1 MINAIN
7 RIKQTMKHE
16 SQWIWQDKNY
26 PNFQFERVK
35 LEPLL
40 LEIKYYQ
47 GLLNGIY
54 LGLNRDNKLQSKLD
68 TLFYEAMET
77 SAIEGEILSRD
88 SVRSSLLKKL
98 EVSNDAKDSSNIH
111 TDGLV
116 DVLLD
121 ATKNNN
127 RPLTLK
133 RIFGWHN
140 SLFPTG
146 FSGLHKI
153 NVASFRGVE
162 PMQIVSGAIGKEK
175 VHYVAPAHEQLDYE
189 MKKFINYVNDDE
201 NLSIIKAGIAHLWF
215 VIIHPLDDGN
225 GRIARAITDL
235 VLTRESKLDYMLYS
249 LSNSIMADRKNYY
262 KILEQTTRGDTDI
275 STWLVWFL
283 NTIISAQKTARN
295 NINHVLEKTRFWDK
309 HKTTVLNSRQIKV
322 LERLLNMGKGMFT
335 GGINTRKYASLAKT
349 SKPTASRELKDLVE
363 KGCLQQIAGTAGRNI
378 SYDILLEQ
386 LD

>member
-1 MINAIN
+1 MNYD
-7 RIKQTMKHE
+7 
-16 SQWIWQDKNY
+16 SQWIWQDKSY
-26 PNFQFERVK
+26 PNFQFEMGK

-54 LGLNRDNKLQSKLD
+54 LGLNQDSKLQSKLD
-68 TLFYEAMET
+68 VLFYEAMET

-98 EVSNDAKDSSNIH
+98 DVSGDNKDSSNIH

-116 DVLLD
+116 DLLLD
-121 ATKNNN
+121 ASRNNHK
-127 RPLTLK
+127 PLTLN

-153 NVASFRGVE
+153 NVASFRGME
-162 PMQIVSGAIGKEK
+162 PMQIVSGPIGREK
-175 VHYVAPAHEQLDYE
+175 VHYIAPAHEQLNSE
-189 MKKFINYVNDDE
+189 MEKFINYVNDNE

-225 GRIARAITDL
+225 GRIARAITDML
-235 VLTRESKLDYMLYS
+235 LTRESKLDYMLYS
-249 LSNSIMADRKNYY
+249 LSNAIMADKKSYY
-262 KILEQTTRGDTDI
+262 EILEQTTKGGMDI
-275 STWLVWFL
+275 SLWLNWFL
-283 NTIISAQKTARN
+283 NTILNAQKTARD
-295 NINHVLEKTRFWDK
+295 NINHVLEKTRFWDR
-309 HKTTVLNSRQIKV
+309 HKSTVLNARQIKV
-322 LERLLNMGKGMFT
+322 LERLLNTGKGMFT

-363 KGCLQQIAGTAGRNI
+363 KGCLQQRTGTAGRNV
-378 SYDILLEQ
+378 SYDLSLP
-386 LD
+386 LP